1 MVEKELLQILLAD
14 PELVGQAYVEVRP
27 EEIEH
32 PGLQQLLA
40 GMYRLF
46 DLGETPNIDGL
57 REIVD
62 NAALIDWA
70 IDNQEVGLA
79 LADRRSWLRDV
90 LNRFRVD
97 RRELQRK
104 QLMDRLRAAATEQE
118 RQGLLREIQDLD
130 KSSGA
135 RAAVHSP

>member
-1 MVEKELLQILLAD
+1 
-14 PELVGQAYVEVRP
+14 LVGQAYVEVRP